1 MNFVRSIICSLP
13 LVMAASLT
21 GFAATTYVSGGGS
34 DANTCTFAKPCRNI
48 AKAISLASPGDTVV
62 VLKWVETR
70 QSFATGVTP
79 RVPAPGGNKY
89 GEAGPGLPILDV
101 RLLVR

>member
-21 GFAATTYVSGGGS
+21 GFAATTYVSGGGR

-62 VLKWVETR
+62 VLKMGR
-70 QSFATGVTP
+70 DATILCNRRHT
-79 RVPAPGGNKY
+79 
-89 GEAGPGLPILDV
+89 AGPGPGG
-101 RLLVR
+101 